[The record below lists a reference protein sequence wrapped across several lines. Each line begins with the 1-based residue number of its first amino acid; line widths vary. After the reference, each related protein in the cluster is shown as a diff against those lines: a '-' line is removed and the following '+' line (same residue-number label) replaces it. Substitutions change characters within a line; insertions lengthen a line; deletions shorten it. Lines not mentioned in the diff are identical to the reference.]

1 MQSGSLLV
9 QDVIF
14 ENAVHSCVGIGLRN
28 HYTLEFRGCEFHAT
42 GATNEAVYCHD
53 HETTTHGEDDQHL
66 AIIDCSLETAGGTV
80 IKLQSQEISGNH
92 ATLTAQRNIL
102 VNHANPANLVTMSK
116 WAGRD
121 EGQDGLLGSYAWTLE
136 PTSTLNTATILN
148 TTQA

>member
-14 ENAVHSCVGIGLRN
+14 ENAVHACVGIGLRN

-42 GATNEAVYCHD
+42 
-53 HETTTHGEDDQHL
+53 L
-66 AIIDCSLETAGGTV
+66 R
-80 IKLQSQEISGNH
+80 
-92 ATLTAQRNIL
+92 AQRNIL
-102 VNHANPANLVTMSK
+102 VNRSNPANLVTMSK
-116 WAGRD
+116 WDGRD